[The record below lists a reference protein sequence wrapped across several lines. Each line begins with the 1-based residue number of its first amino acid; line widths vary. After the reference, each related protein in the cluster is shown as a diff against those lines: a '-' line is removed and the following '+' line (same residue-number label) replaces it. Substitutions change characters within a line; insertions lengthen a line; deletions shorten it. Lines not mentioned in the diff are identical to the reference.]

1 MNGQSE
7 QPAIF
12 WGELSPCEHLVQIYE
27 QDLSFLTSLEEFVWV
42 GLQSTETVI
51 VVATA
56 SHRSALEERLMARG
70 IDLHDARAQNLYI
83 DIDADSMLSK
93 FMVQEWP
100 DAILFK
106 EIVTNLMTRARIDC
120 RPVRVF
126 GEMVALLWARGNNAA
141 TIRLEHLWH
150 TLCLNNGF
158 SLYCAYPQNGFTK
171 DADTSIREICALHSK
186 VFFRP

>member
-1 MNGQSE
+1 MSGQSK

-12 WGELSPCEHLVQIYE
+12 WSELSPCEHRAQIYE
-27 QDLSFLTSLEEFVWV
+27 QDLDFITSLEEFVWV

-56 SHRSALEERLMARG
+56 SHRSSLEERLMARG
-70 IDLHDARAQNLYI
+70 VDLHHARTQNHYI
-83 DIDADSMLSK
+83 DIDADTMLSK

-106 EIVTNLMTRARIDC
+106 EIITNLMTQALIDS

-126 GEMVALLWARGNNAA
+126 AEMVALLWARGNNAA

-150 TLCLNNGF
+150 TLCLNYGF
-158 SLYCAYPQNGFTK
+158 SLYCAYPKNGFTQ